1 MHSKISV
8 IIPCYNSE
16 KTICKTLDSIEKQEL
31 DNSLLL
37 EILVVDNAS
46 TDNTKNLIQN
56 YKSQKYKIHY
66 LYESVKNRSKARNT
80 GTLYSQN
87 EYLIFVDS
95 DTELEENWIQEMY
108 SKINSSPYYGGGE
121 GHIES
126 KILFRDN
133 YIEKIRK
140 IIKTD
145 SNVMLGNIGKKFPMI
160 NTAAC
165 IYRKSALLDAG
176 LFDEKLNYLEDID
189 LSRSVF
195 YSGYT
200 LFATEKA
207 RSFCYNDSP
216 TFFSFLKRNFISGKE
231 FYKYSKK
238 WSSFYPEL
246 NTAGYLTAI
255 ASNILTN
262 INKELLQNH
271 NIIVSFVRTIFYLS
285 SGLGYIFSL
294 FVNRNFQ
301 KKDCKPRAQLI
312 SDGDHFGV
320 VELDQRYILQKF
332 NDNSYKSFIKAFPI
346 DILYKKYNADI
357 LVHGLHFIESIAQD
371 YISIYLVG
379 SHSKH
384 TQSIY
389 SRKDIDLVIF
399 VKSTKEAAKLSSKI
413 KSLKPVL
420 SQKLDIVVFTPSIMD
435 DCNIFHNQ
443 GIKASEYAMHH
454 ATLLAGKKLERSKP
468 KHITN
473 TDGFQLYYLYFKKI
487 CYYLITKK
495 QNFVGHMLE
504 NSVDFIDL
512 YKLISYQDITLKE
525 EYCTNS
531 DELYQENLKKF
542 DNNEVD
548 LLEVLADKDFILSR
562 TEFKKNEKIIKEI
575 TFKSIKLFLKNFNE
589 YINTIHSHLDS
600 FKCPKEFFDYNFL
613 NIDANIPIQ
622 ANEYPALMFEKTKL
636 YYEELIERL
645 RC

>member
-16 KTICKTLDSIEKQEL
+16 KTICKTLDSIEKQQL
-31 DNSLLL
+31 DNSVLL

-56 YKSQKYKIHY
+56 YKSQKYQIHY
-66 LYESVKNRSKARNT
+66 LYESVRNRSRARNT
-80 GTLYSQN
+80 GILYSQN

-95 DTELEENWIQEMY
+95 DTELEENWIHEMY
-108 SKINSSPYYGGGE
+108 SKIKSSPYYGGGE

-126 KILFRDN
+126 KILFKDN

-195 YSGYT
+195 YSGYS

-246 NTAGYLTAI
+246 NTKGYLKAI

-262 INKELLQNH
+262 INKELLH
-271 NIIVSFVRTIFYLS
+271 NYNISVSFARTIFYIS
-285 SGLGYIFSL
+285 SGLGYIFSI
-294 FVNRNFQ
+294 FINRNFP
-301 KKDCKPRAQLI
+301 KKDCKPSAQLI

-320 VELDQRYILQKF
+320 VELDHKYILQNF
-332 NDNSYKSFIKAFPI
+332 NNNSYKSLIKAFPI

-357 LVHGLHFIESIAQD
+357 LVQGLYFIESIAQD

-384 TQSIY
+384 PQSIY

-399 VKSTKEAAKLSSKI
+399 VQNTDEAAKLNAKI
-413 KSLKPVL
+413 ESLKPVL
-420 SQKLDIVVFTPSIMD
+420 SQKLDIVVFTPSIMN
-435 DCNIFHNQ
+435 DCNVFHNQ
-443 GIKASEYAMHH
+443 GIKVSEYAMHF
-454 ATLLAGKKLERSKP
+454 ATLLSGKKLERTNS

-473 TDGFQLYYLYFKKI
+473 TDGFQLYYLYFKKV
-487 CYYLITKK
+487 CYYLITRK
-495 QNFVGHMLE
+495 QNFIGHIFK
-504 NSVDFIDL
+504 NSVDLIDL
-512 YKLISYQDITLKE
+512 YKLISYQDINLKE
-525 EYCTNS
+525 EYCPAS
-531 DELYQENLKKF
+531 DELYQENFKIFNK
-542 DNNEVD
+542 NEVD
-548 LLEVLADKDFILSR
+548 LLEVLGNKNFTLSK
-562 TEFKKNEKIIKEI
+562 TEFKKNEKIIKKI
-575 TFKSIKLFLKNFNE
+575 TFKSIELFLKNFNE
-589 YINTIHSHLDS
+589 YINTIDSHLDS

-613 NIDANIPIQ
+613 NIDANITIQ
-622 ANEYPALMFEKTKL
+622 ENAYPTLMLEKTKL

-645 RC
+645 KC